1 MNFRDSYELEAVQFG
16 TFGLGGRVLGSRAA
30 MISSILALSSV
41 WLRIENKRNGTD
53 YSLYE

>member
-1 MNFRDSYELEAVQFG
+1 MNWKQSSLV

-41 WLRIENKRNGTD
+41 WLRIENKRNGID

>member
-1 MNFRDSYELEAVQFG
+1 MNWKQSSLV

-30 MISSILALSSV
+30 MISSILALSV